1 MLGFLCLVMCFA
13 TPSKIKSI
21 VTILGEIFLFPERV
35 VGIRYIFALLV
46 QTFDLIPYTSY
57 LERLPIWVKLYN
69 FEEL

>member
-1 MLGFLCLVMCFA
+1 MG
-13 TPSKIKSI
+13 
-21 VTILGEIFLFPERV
+21 LFPERV

-46 QTFDLIPYTSY
+46 QTFDLIPYTTY